1 VGVALHRRRAEGG
14 AKLTEPARK
23 QDIRVGSTTNG
34 LAPVSFA
41 ERSLGAGLTQWL
53 ALASIALA
61 ALAADQL
68 TKYIVTSQLGL
79 DDSIHVFGSFY
90 IHHVQNSGIAF
101 GLFSQAT
108 AVVIVLTAAA
118 LLWMLA
124 FFARSGARHPI
135 LPVALG
141 LVIGGS
147 LSNLLDRVRLGY
159 VTDFLDLRWWPA
171 FNLADSFIVVGVL
184 MLLGALVHAEREP
197 RRRRHMR
204 DAPPR
209 PS

>member
-1 VGVALHRRRAEGG
+1 VNQPERRA
-14 AKLTEPARK
+14 
-23 QDIRVGSTTNG
+23 DVRVGSSTNG

-41 ERSLGAGLTQWL
+41 ERSLGAGLAQWV
-53 ALASIALA
+53 ALASVALA

-68 TKYIVTSQLGL
+68 TKHIVTSKLGL
-79 DDSIHVFGSFY
+79 DDSVHVVGSFY
-90 IHHVQNSGIAF
+90 IHHVRNSGIAF

-108 AVVIVLTAAA
+108 AVVIVLTGIAV
-118 LLWMLA
+118 LWMLA
-124 FFARSGARHPI
+124 FFARSGARHPV

-171 FNLADSFIVVGVL
+171 FNLADSFIVIGVL
-184 MLLGALVHAEREP
+184 VLLATVVLAEREP
-197 RRRRHMR
+197 RRRHPR
-204 DAPPR
+204 DASAR

>member
-1 VGVALHRRRAEGG
+1 M
-14 AKLTEPARK
+14 
-23 QDIRVGSTTNG
+23 TNG

-41 ERSLGAGLTQWL
+41 ERSLAAGPLQWI
-53 ALASIALA
+53 ALASVALA

-68 TKYIVTSQLGL
+68 TKYIVTRKLSL
-79 DDSIHVFGSFY
+79 DESVHVVGSFW
-90 IHHVQNSGIAF
+90 IHHVRNSGIAF

-108 AVVIVLTAAA
+108 AVVIILTGAA
-118 LLWMLA
+118 LVWMLA
-124 FFARSGARHPI
+124 FFARSGARHPV

-159 VTDFLDLRWWPA
+159 VTDFLDFRWWPA
-171 FNLADSFIVVGVL
+171 FNLADSFIVVGVVV
-184 MLLGALVHAEREP
+184 LLATLVLAEREP
-197 RRRRHMR
+197 RRRRTR
-204 DAPPR
+204 DATSR